1 MLGND
6 KFSVSEESQAALSI
20 CMTGYVPESARP
32 VMELLVME
40 SIQPNNPMMMTG
52 AGALRASSSSDL
64 P

>member
-6 KFSVSEESQAALSI
+6 KSSVSEETQAALNI
-20 CMTGYVPESARP
+20 RMTGYVPDPAGS

-52 AGALRASSSSDL
+52 AGALRASPSSDL